1 MAKKIKT
8 ILKLQVPG
16 GQATPAPPIGPM
28 LGQHGLNIVE
38 FTSTFNEQTKDRQ
51 GVVLPVVM
59 TVYEDRSFDFIIKSP
74 TATYLIKK
82 AVGVEK
88 GSGETPKNK
97 VGKISRKKL
106 EELASEKLADL
117 NAYDAEQAVNILAGT
132 ARSMGIEVTE

>member
-16 GQATPAPPIGPM
+16 GQATPAPPIGQV

-38 FTSTFNEQTKDRQ
+38 FTQAFNKKTQDQQ
-51 GVVLPVVM
+51 GVILPVVM
-59 TVYEDRSFDFIIKSP
+59 TVYEDRSFNFIIKSP

-88 GSGETPKNK
+88 GSGETPKKKIGK
-97 VGKISRKKL
+97 VSRKQL
-106 EELASEKLADL
+106 EELAKEKLEDL
-117 NAYDAEQAVNILAGT
+117 NAYDVDQAVKILAGT
-132 ARSMGIEVTE
+132 ARSMGVDVTE

>member
-8 ILKLQVPG
+8 ILKLQVTG

-38 FTSTFNEQTKDRQ
+38 FTQAFNEQTRDRQ
-51 GVVLPVVM
+51 GVTLPVVM

-88 GSGETPKNK
+88 GSGETPKKK
-97 VGKISRKKL
+97 VGKISKYQL
-106 EELASEKLADL
+106 EELAKDKLDDL
-117 NAYDAEQAVNILAGT
+117 NAYNIDQAVNILAGT
-132 ARSMGIEVTE
+132 ARSMGIDVTE